1 MLTKLIEGEKA
12 MKISQLIGL
21 GEEQRKI
28 YRCIISH
35 GRMRGNLKRSYE
47 YHQKELELLI
57 KYQLRMRKWQG
68 IVDLNA
74 KIIYY

>member
-1 MLTKLIEGEKA
+1 MDVRQLSRGELA
-12 MKISQLIGL
+12 MKVSQLIGL

-57 KYQLRMRKWQG
+57 KYQLRMRK
-68 IVDLNA
+68 
-74 KIIYY
+74 